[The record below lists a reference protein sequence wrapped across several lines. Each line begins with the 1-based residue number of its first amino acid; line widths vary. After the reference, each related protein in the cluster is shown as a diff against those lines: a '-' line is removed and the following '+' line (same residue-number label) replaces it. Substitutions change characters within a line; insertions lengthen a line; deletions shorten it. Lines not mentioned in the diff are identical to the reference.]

1 MLSGKGLLHDL
12 PAIQDTVHFQTRA
25 VYYMNGRNAA
35 AFFFYMIE
43 NITCR
48 LERWVM
54 RMAIAHPFPPLYD
67 KDSRILILGSFPSV
81 KSREQK
87 FFYGHPQNRF
97 WKTVAGVLS
106 EETPQTIEEK
116 KKFLHRNH
124 IALWDVIHSCDIEGS
139 SDSSIKNV
147 QPNDLHQIFEEADI
161 RAIYCNGA
169 KSYQYYEKY
178 QEKQTGKEAVK
189 LPSTSPAN
197 AAFSLERLKE
207 NWKEICVPLQAAPEG
222 IGDILLKWYDYNARI
237 LPWRSEPTP
246 YHVWISE
253 IMLQQTRVE
262 AVKKYYDRWMEALPD
277 GRALAEVED
286 EKLMKLWEGLGY
298 YNRARNLKAA
308 AITIMEEYDG
318 QIPGDYEKLL
328 SLKGIGEYTAGA
340 IASIAFGLPEPAVD
354 GNVLRVFS
362 RLLAV
367 EGDVTRQ
374 SVKKQIS
381 REVCRVLPEKR
392 AGDFNQAL
400 MDLGSAV
407 CLPNGEPLCER
418 CPWESVCQA
427 HREGRETDFPVKPRK
442 KARKIE
448 DRGVFLIEFQ
458 PYPSGEAQNDDA
470 DKPKN
475 SRILLHKRPAG
486 GLLPD
491 LWEFPNVSGKYTLEK
506 ARETVEN
513 WLEGTN
519 YTIEEMEDLGKG
531 KHIFSHVEWH
541 MTGYRFRIAA
551 RRDLLVSFPES
562 GVSNGDS
569 GEWALVSRENVEKEY
584 AIPSAFECY
593 RKQMEGN
600 EWKN

>member
-1 MLSGKGLLHDL
+1 MS
-12 PAIQDTVHFQTRA
+12 
-25 VYYMNGRNAA
+25 
-35 AFFFYMIE
+35 IE
-43 NITCR
+43 
-48 LERWVM
+48 
-54 RMAIAHPFPPLYD
+54 HPFPPLYD
-67 KDSRILILGSFPSV
+67 KNSKILILGSFPSV

-106 EETPQTIEEK
+106 EEVPQTIEEK
-116 KKFLHRNH
+116 KEFLHRNH

-139 SDSSIKNV
+139 SDSSIRNV
-147 QPNDLHQIFEEADI
+147 IPNNLDIIFEEADI
-161 RAIYCNGA
+161 CAIYCNGA

-178 QEKQTGKEAVK
+178 QEKQTGKKAVK

-207 NWKEICVPLQAAPEG
+207 NWKVICTPLQAAPEG
-222 IGDILLKWYDYNARI
+222 IGKVLLKWYDYNARI

-262 AVKKYYDRWMEALPD
+262 AVKKYYDRWMVALPD
-277 GRALAEVED
+277 VKALSEVND
-286 EKLMKLWEGLGY
+286 EILMKLWEGLGY

-308 AITIMEEYDG
+308 AITVMEEYG
-318 QIPGDYEKLL
+318 GELPGNYNQLL

-367 EGDVTRQ
+367 DGDITRQ
-374 SVKKQIS
+374 AVKKQIN
-381 REVCRVLPEKR
+381 REVRRVLPKER

-407 CLPNGEPLCER
+407 CLPNGAPLCEQ
-418 CPWESVCQA
+418 CPWENVCRA
-427 HREGRETDFPVKPRK
+427 HKMGRETEFPVKPRK

-448 DRGVFLIEFQ
+448 EKGVFLIEVENFDRTS
-458 PYPSGEAQNDDA
+458 SGQTWD
-470 DKPKN
+470 
-475 SRILLHKRPAG
+475 ILLHKRPAG

-491 LWEFPNVSGKYTLEK
+491 LWEFPNIQGKYTLGK
-506 ARETVEN
+506 ARNQVER
-513 WLEGTN
+513 WIQGTD
-519 YTIEEMEDLGKG
+519 YIIKEMDSLGKG

-541 MTGYRFRIAA
+541 MTGYRVRLVRKEDEKKPGSSKGDILKDNIVGNNMTKGDIIENIIFEDSAA
-551 RRDLLVSFPES
+551 DSASESQKERKERETWMFVS
-562 GVSNGDS
+562 
-569 GEWALVSRENVEKEY
+569 ENAVEAEY
-584 AIPSAFECY
+584 AIPSAFEY
-593 RKQMEGN
+593 YKKQI
-600 EWKN
+600 